1 MTEEKNNQAIEPEQE
16 APDAEQAEETTPETQ
31 AGQPEKTAQQPE
43 PDPVETLQ
51 KELDETK
58 DRLMR
63 TLAEYDN
70 FRKRTQ
76 KERENLYPEAEA
88 GILVKFLP
96 FMDNFERAMQ
106 SPCADPDFKKGM
118 EMIYQSF
125 GEIFKSLG
133 VEPVGQ
139 EGEPF
144 DPNRHNAVMHEE
156 NPDLGENVVSMVLQ
170 QGWKRGEK
178 ILRYAMVKTAN

>member
-1 MTEEKNNQAIEPEQE
+1 MSNEKKTQAAQEVAEEAV
-16 APDAEQAEETTPETQ
+16 EETTPETQ
-31 AGQPEKTAQQPE
+31 AGQPEEQ
-43 PDPVETLQ
+43 PDPVALLQ

-76 KERENLYPEAEA
+76 KEREGLYPEAEA
-88 GILVKFLP
+88 GVLTRFLP

-106 SPCADPDFKKGM
+106 AECADPDFKKGM

-125 GEIFKSLG
+125 AEIFASMG
-133 VEPVGQ
+133 VEPIGQ
-139 EGEPF
+139 EGEAF
-144 DPNRHNAVMHEE
+144 DPNLHNAVMHEE

-170 QGWKRGEK
+170 KGWKRGEK

>member
-1 MTEEKNNQAIEPEQE
+1 MSEEKKTQA
-16 APDAEQAEETTPETQ
+16 AEEVVEEVTEETTPETQ
-31 AGQPEKTAQQPE
+31 AGPTQEEQ
-43 PDPVETLQ
+43 PDPVAELQ

-76 KERENLYPEAEA
+76 KERESLFPEAEA
-88 GILVKFLP
+88 GVLTRFLP

-106 SPCADPDFKKGM
+106 AECADPDFKKGM

-125 GEIFKSLG
+125 GEIFTSMG
-133 VEPVGQ
+133 VEPIGQ
-139 EGEPF
+139 EGEAF
-144 DPNRHNAVMHEE
+144 DPNLHNAVMHEE

-170 QGWKRGEK
+170 KGWKRGEK

>member
-1 MTEEKNNQAIEPEQE
+1 MSEEKKTTETQQPEAEAAVEQE
-16 APDAEQAEETTPETQ
+16 VEETAETQ
-31 AGQPEKTAQQPE
+31 AGGETT
-43 PDPVETLQ
+43 PDPLAELQ
-51 KELDETK
+51 KELEETK

-76 KERENLYPEAEA
+76 KEREALYPEAEA
-88 GILVKFLP
+88 GVLTKFLP

-106 SPCADPDFKKGM
+106 AECADPDFKKGM

-125 GEIFKSLG
+125 CEIFSSMG
-133 VEPVGQ
+133 VEPIGE
-139 EGEPF
+139 EGETF
-144 DPNRHNAVMHEE
+144 DPNLHNAVMHEE

-170 QGWKRGEK
+170 KGWKRGEK

>member
-1 MTEEKNNQAIEPEQE
+1 MSKEK
-16 APDAEQAEETTPETQ
+16 
-31 AGQPEKTAQQPE
+31 KTAETQQPE
-43 PDPVETLQ
+43 TEAAVEQEVEATAEPQAEPQPDPMVELQ

-76 KERENLYPEAEA
+76 KEREALYPEAEA
-88 GILVKFLP
+88 GILAKFLP

-106 SPCADPDFKKGM
+106 APCADPDFKKGM
-118 EMIYQSF
+118 DMIYQSF
-125 GEIFKSLG
+125 NEIFQSMG
-133 VEPVGQ
+133 VEPIGQ

-144 DPNRHNAVMHEE
+144 DPNLHNAVMHED

-170 QGWKRGEK
+170 KGWKRGEK

>member
-1 MTEEKNNQAIEPEQE
+1 MSEEK
-16 APDAEQAEETTPETQ
+16 
-31 AGQPEKTAQQPE
+31 KTAETQQPE
-43 PDPVETLQ
+43 TEAAVEQEVEVTAEPQAEPQPDPVAELQ

-76 KERENLYPEAEA
+76 KEREALYPEAEA
-88 GILVKFLP
+88 GILAKFLP

-106 SPCADPDFKKGM
+106 APCADPDFKKGM
-118 EMIYQSF
+118 DMIYQSF
-125 GEIFKSLG
+125 NEIFQSMG
-133 VEPVGQ
+133 VEPIGE
-139 EGEPF
+139 EGEAF
-144 DPNRHNAVMHEE
+144 DPNLHNAVMHED

-170 QGWKRGEK
+170 KGWKRGEK

>member
-1 MTEEKNNQAIEPEQE
+1 MSEEKK
-16 APDAEQAEETTPETQ
+16 TPETQ
-31 AGQPEKTAQQPE
+31 QPETEAVVEQEVEEAAETQAGREEPQ
-43 PDPVETLQ
+43 PDPMAELQ

-76 KERENLYPEAEA
+76 KEREALYPEAEA
-88 GILVKFLP
+88 GVLAKFLP

-106 SPCADPDFKKGM
+106 APCADSDFQKGM

-125 GEIFKSLG
+125 TEIFASMG
-133 VEPVGQ
+133 VEPIGE
-139 EGEPF
+139 EGELF
-144 DPNRHNAVMHEE
+144 DPNLHNAVMHEE

-170 QGWKRGEK
+170 KGWKRGEK

>member
-1 MTEEKNNQAIEPEQE
+1 MSEEKKTQA
-16 APDAEQAEETTPETQ
+16 AEEAAEEILEETSPETQ
-31 AGQPEKTAQQPE
+31 AGQPEEQ
-43 PDPVETLQ
+43 PDPMALLQ
-51 KELDETK
+51 QELDETK

-76 KERENLYPEAEA
+76 KEREALYPEAEA
-88 GILVKFLP
+88 GVLTKFLP

-106 SPCADPDFKKGM
+106 AECADPDFKKGM

-125 GEIFKSLG
+125 TEIFASMG
-133 VEPVGQ
+133 VEPIGQ
-139 EGEPF
+139 EGETF
-144 DPNRHNAVMHEE
+144 DPNLHNAVMHEE

-170 QGWKRGEK
+170 KGWKRGEK

>member
-1 MTEEKNNQAIEPEQE
+1 MSEEKKTQA
-16 APDAEQAEETTPETQ
+16 AEEVVEEVVEETLPEAEAAPAEEVQ
-31 AGQPEKTAQQPE
+31 
-43 PDPVETLQ
+43 PDPVALLQ
-51 KELDETK
+51 QELDETK

-76 KERENLYPEAEA
+76 KEREGLFPEAEA
-88 GILVKFLP
+88 GVLAKFLP

-106 SPCADPDFKKGM
+106 AECADPDFKKGM

-125 GEIFKSLG
+125 CEIFAAMG
-133 VEPVGQ
+133 VEPIGE
-139 EGEPF
+139 EGETF
-144 DPNRHNAVMHEE
+144 DPNLHNAVMHEE
-156 NPDLGENVVSMVLQ
+156 NPDLGENVVAMVLQ
-170 QGWKRGEK
+170 KGWKRGEK

>member
-1 MTEEKNNQAIEPEQE
+1 MSKEKKNPATGCPETEAAVEQE
-16 APDAEQAEETTPETQ
+16 LEVTPETQ
-31 AGQPEKTAQQPE
+31 AGEEAPQ
-43 PDPVETLQ
+43 PDPMADLQ

-76 KERENLYPEAEA
+76 KEREALYPEAEA
-88 GILVKFLP
+88 GVLTRFLP
-96 FMDNFERAMQ
+96 FLDNFERAMQ
-106 SPCADPDFKKGM
+106 APCADPDFKKGM
-118 EMIYQSF
+118 DMIYQSF
-125 GEIFKSLG
+125 GEIFQSMG
-133 VEPVGQ
+133 VEPIGSV
-139 EGEPF
+139 GEPF
-144 DPNRHNAVMHEE
+144 DPNLHNAVMHEE
-156 NPDLGENVVSMVLQ
+156 NPEFGENEISMVLQ

>member
-1 MTEEKNNQAIEPEQE
+1 MSEEKKTQA
-16 APDAEQAEETTPETQ
+16 AEEIVEEVLDEETAFETQ
-31 AGQPEKTAQQPE
+31 TDQPEEEQQP
-43 PDPVETLQ
+43 DPMAELQ

-76 KERENLYPEAEA
+76 KEREALYPEAEA
-88 GILVKFLP
+88 GVLTRFLP

-106 SPCADPDFKKGM
+106 AECADPDFKKGM

-125 GEIFKSLG
+125 GEIFSSMG
-133 VEPVGQ
+133 VEAIGA

-144 DPNRHNAVMHEE
+144 DPNLHNAVMHEE

-170 QGWKRGEK
+170 KGWKRDEK

>member
-1 MTEEKNNQAIEPEQE
+1 MSNEKKTQAAQEVAEEAV
-16 APDAEQAEETTPETQ
+16 EETTPETQ
-31 AGQPEKTAQQPE
+31 AGQPEEQ
-43 PDPVETLQ
+43 PDPVALLQ
-51 KELDETK
+51 EELDETK

-76 KERENLYPEAEA
+76 KEREGLYPEAEA
-88 GILVKFLP
+88 GVLTRFLP

-106 SPCADPDFKKGM
+106 AECADPDFKKGM

-125 GEIFKSLG
+125 TEIFASMG

-139 EGEPF
+139 EGEAF
-144 DPNRHNAVMHEE
+144 DPNLHNAVMHEE

-170 QGWKRGEK
+170 KGWKRGEK

>member
-1 MTEEKNNQAIEPEQE
+1 MNEEKKNQTAEAAQPEVQQPEQ
-16 APDAEQAEETTPETQ
+16 AAPETQ
-31 AGQPEKTAQQPE
+31 AGAAEPPAPEQ
-43 PDPVETLQ
+43 PDPVAVLQ

-76 KERENLYPEAEA
+76 KEREALFPEAEA
-88 GILVKFLP
+88 GVLTRFLP
-96 FMDNFERAMQ
+96 FADNFERAMQ
-106 SPCADPDFKKGM
+106 AECSDPDFKKGM

-125 GEIFKSLG
+125 GEIFAAMG
-133 VEPVGQ
+133 VEPVGA

-144 DPNRHNAVMHEE
+144 DPNLHNAVMHEE
-156 NPDLGENVVSMVLQ
+156 NPDLGENVISMVLQ
-170 QGWKRGEK
+170 KGWKRGEK

>member
-1 MTEEKNNQAIEPEQE
+1 MSEEKKTQAAQE
-16 APDAEQAEETTPETQ
+16 AVEEVLNEEASAETQ
-31 AGQPEKTAQQPE
+31 AGQPEEQQ
-43 PDPVETLQ
+43 PDPVAELQ

-76 KERENLYPEAEA
+76 KEREGLFPEAEA
-88 GILVKFLP
+88 GVLTRFLP

-106 SPCADPDFKKGM
+106 AECADPDFKKGM

-125 GEIFKSLG
+125 CEIFSSMG
-133 VEPVGQ
+133 VEPIGN
-139 EGEPF
+139 EGETF
-144 DPNRHNAVMHEE
+144 DPNLHNAVMHEE

-170 QGWKRGEK
+170 KGWKRGEK

>member
-1 MTEEKNNQAIEPEQE
+1 MSEEKKTQA
-16 APDAEQAEETTPETQ
+16 AEEAAEEILEETSPETQ
-31 AGQPEKTAQQPE
+31 AGQPEEQ
-43 PDPVETLQ
+43 PDPMALLQ
-51 KELDETK
+51 QELDETK

-76 KERENLYPEAEA
+76 KEREALYPEAEA
-88 GILVKFLP
+88 GVLTKFLP

-106 SPCADPDFKKGM
+106 AECADPDFKKGM
-118 EMIYQSF
+118 EMIHQSF
-125 GEIFKSLG
+125 TEIFASMG
-133 VEPVGQ
+133 VEPIGQ
-139 EGEPF
+139 EGETF
-144 DPNRHNAVMHEE
+144 DPNLHNAVMHEE

-170 QGWKRGEK
+170 KGWKRGEK